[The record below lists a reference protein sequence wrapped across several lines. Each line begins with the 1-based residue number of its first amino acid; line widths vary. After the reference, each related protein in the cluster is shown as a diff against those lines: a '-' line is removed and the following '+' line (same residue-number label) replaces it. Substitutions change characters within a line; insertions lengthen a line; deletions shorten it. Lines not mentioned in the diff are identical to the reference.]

1 MTKLQK
7 IDIISI
13 IIIAGFAF
21 AVFYHY
27 VLGTYMGLP
36 YPYSTFLFRPNDKF
50 MDFFNLSG
58 SPYINGKLFLIQFP
72 FGQRLSQFFTI
83 FPPNVGFVVFIT
95 IFFSFFLYINY
106 ANLNTSI
113 KEQTIKNVF
122 VFSFL
127 TYPFLFIVDRANIEV
142 FVFIFLYLFIF
153 FYRKQKT
160 IISIIFL
167 SCAIAMKLFPAVFL
181 ILLLSDKKYKE
192 AIYTILLV
200 MIISICG
207 YLSYDGNLIE
217 NIRSHLAGLNF
228 YGMVYSIGNEGL
240 YFGNSLWGPVK
251 LMIIGSGIKCTPA
264 LATKVYSISVLI
276 LFAFI
281 SAYII
286 FKEKIFWK
294 KIALLVFSMNL
305 FPFVSAD
312 YKLIHLFLPLFLFIN
327 NDNKDRFDWLYSIL
341 FGLLLIP
348 KAYVYYRVN
357 PEITSSIIISPLLM
371 AFFTIMIAFQGLR
384 ASCEQNKPNVS

>member
-1 MTKLQK
+1 MSKLKK
-7 IDIISI
+7 IEIISI
-13 IIIAGFAF
+13 IIIAGFFF

-27 VLGTYMGLP
+27 ILGIYWGLS
-36 YPYSTFLFRPNDKF
+36 YPYNTFLFRPNDKF
-50 MDFFNLSG
+50 MDFFNMLL
-58 SPYINGKLFLIQFP
+58 SPYLNGKLIIIQFP
-72 FGQRLSQFFTI
+72 FGQRLTQLFTLM
-83 FPPNVGFVVFIT
+83 PAKVGFAVFIT
-95 IFFSFFLYINY
+95 IFLSFFIYVNY
-106 ANLNTSI
+106 SNLHTSI

-127 TYPFLFIVDRANIEV
+127 TYPFLFVVDRANIEI
-142 FVFIFLYLFIF
+142 FVFMFLYLFIF
-153 FYRKQKT
+153 FYEKQKI

-167 SCAIAMKLFPAVFL
+167 SCAISMKLFPAVF
-181 ILLLSDKKYKE
+181 IMLLLSDKKYKE

-200 MIISICG
+200 IIITMGG
-207 YLSYDGNLIE
+207 YLSYNGNLFD
-217 NIRSHLAGLNF
+217 NIQTHMSRLSG
-228 YGMVYSIGNEGL
+228 YSIGYAILNEGL

-264 LATKVYSISVLI
+264 LATKVYSISVMI

-281 SAYII
+281 SVYII

-305 FPFVSAD
+305 FPFVSGD
-312 YKLIHLFLPLFLFIN
+312 YKLIHIFLPLFLFIN
-327 NDNKDRFDWLYSIL
+327 YENEERFDLLYSIL

-348 KAYVYYRVN
+348 KAYVHYRVN

-371 AFFTIMIAFQGLR
+371 AFFTIVIISQGLS
-384 ASCEQNKPNVS
+384 AGIGKCKTV